1 MQQRNMTAL
10 RDQVTPRTYTASVHG
25 PPTEVLVARVLGA
38 GEDAPDAWDELV
50 RRFSDL
56 VWKVLRGFDLSDA
69 DRWDGFQAT
78 WLRSLEKLHTLRDPS
93 RFAGWLA
100 QVATN
105 EVRSTILRYRTRVKP
120 LDIRDDGRR
129 SDAIDLCDTLLKAEM
144 VDAVRAGFAELG
156 PECQHLLRLLV
167 ADPPLSYREIE
178 AVLNRPVG
186 SIGPTRRRCLEKL
199 RRTAAL
205 LALYGDS
212 EPQGTTTD
220 E

>member
-1 MQQRNMTAL
+1 MTAL
-10 RDQVTPRTYTASVHG
+10 KDQVVDRTYTALVDG
-25 PPTEVLVARVLGA
+25 PSTEVLVARVLGA
-38 GEDAPDAWDELV
+38 GDDASDAWNDLV
-50 RRFSDL
+50 TRFSDL

-78 WLRSLEKLHTLRDPS
+78 WLRALEKLHTLRDPS

-120 LDIRDDGRR
+120 VDPRDDASRPD
-129 SDAIDLCDTLLKAEM
+129 SAELDTNLLRVELIE
-144 VDAVRAGFAELG
+144 AVRSGFAELG
-156 PECQHLLRLLV
+156 PECQRLLRLLV
-167 ADPPLSYREIE
+167 SDPPLSYRDIE

-205 LALYGDS
+205 LALYG
-212 EPQGTTTD
+212 EPERQGTSD
-220 E
+220 D